1 MKEEV
6 DPEAARKLD
15 EEIEKTLREVSKRE
29 SALLCVY
36 ARTCVRACVCMHMRV
51 CAHKD
56 TCKVSK
62 LRVIALF

>member
-36 ARTCVRACVCMHMRV
+36 ARTCARV
-51 CAHKD
+51 CVRTSIRAK
-56 TCKVSK
+56 
-62 LRVIALF
+62 